1 MHVYEG
7 NQIKPSNVGHFNQR
21 KNKMDKKTQI
31 ELAKYI
37 VDVLY
42 VNDFPHDAEHIYNAI
57 ECFYDETYKEAML
70 VRESVSAEEQADFEL
85 EQLFNV
91 NESDQLGLY
100 K

>member
-1 MHVYEG
+1 MDT
-7 NQIKPSNVGHFNQR
+7 
-21 KNKMDKKTQI
+21 KNKI

-37 VDVLY
+37 SDYLY
-42 VNDFPHDAEHIYNAI
+42 VQDCPHDAEHISNAI

-70 VRESVSAEEQADFEL
+70 VREFEVD
-85 EQLFNV
+85 ELFNV

>member
-1 MHVYEG
+1 M
-7 NQIKPSNVGHFNQR
+7 
-21 KNKMDKKTQI
+21 KKAEQI

-37 VDVLY
+37 NAYLY
-42 VNDFPHDAEHIYNAI
+42 AQNCPHDAEHIYNAI

-70 VRESVSAEEQADFEL
+70 VKQSVSAEEQADFEL
-85 EQLFNV
+85 EQLMNV

>member
-1 MHVYEG
+1 M
-7 NQIKPSNVGHFNQR
+7 NT
-21 KNKMDKKTQI
+21 KNKI

-37 VDVLY
+37 NAYLY
-42 VNDFPHDAEHIYNAI
+42 VQNCPHDAEHIANAI

-70 VRESVSAEEQADFEL
+70 VSAEEQADFEL
-85 EQLFNV
+85 EQLMNV